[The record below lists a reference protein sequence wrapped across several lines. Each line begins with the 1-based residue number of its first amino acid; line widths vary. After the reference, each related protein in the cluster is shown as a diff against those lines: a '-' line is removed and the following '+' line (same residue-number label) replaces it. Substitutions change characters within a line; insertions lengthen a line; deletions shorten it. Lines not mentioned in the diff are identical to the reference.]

1 MGTIQ
6 GYNFEI
12 IIINIFFSPFRFF
25 DGKFEHSCGKRKKG
39 FAGKKDY
46 DAIHVNVY

>member
-25 DGKFEHSCGKRKKG
+25 DGNFEHSCGKKKK
-39 FAGKKDY
+39 ALRAKK
-46 DAIHVNVY
+46 IMMPFM

>member
-12 IIINIFFSPFRFF
+12 MIINIFFSPFRFF
-25 DGKFEHSCGKRKKG
+25 DGKFEHSCGKKK
-39 FAGKKDY
+39 ALRAKK
-46 DAIHVNVY
+46 IMMPLM